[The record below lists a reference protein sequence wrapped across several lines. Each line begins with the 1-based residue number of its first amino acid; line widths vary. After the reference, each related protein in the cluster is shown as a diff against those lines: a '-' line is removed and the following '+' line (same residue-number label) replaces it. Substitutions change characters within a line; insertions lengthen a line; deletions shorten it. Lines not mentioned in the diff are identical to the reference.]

1 MKFRMPSSVRTPI
14 YILLFILAL
23 IHENSP
29 HEVCAASRSP
39 ALRAASRAFQKG
51 VNFTAEGPG
60 AYGSQ
65 EAARMLDRLAG
76 YGVNVVALVP
86 FGFERFGEPS
96 IRFPGGWESDELI
109 ARQAAMA
116 HQRSMRVLLKPQI
129 WIPHKF
135 PGDLDFPLEKDRL
148 QWFGEYRGFIDHYA
162 DLATRI
168 DADLLCIGVEFVHLS
183 HYENQWRKIIA
194 DVRQRYAGP
203 LTYAANFGEDFE
215 QARFWDALD
224 YIGLNEY
231 YPLPDDLSTT
241 ELVQKVEKV
250 HRMFGKP
257 VVFTEAG
264 FQSRKGTHR
273 APWDKSLPEK
283 SLDEQARCYE
293 TILNSFY
300 EKPWIRGIYW
310 WKVGTNGFGGPD
322 DLSDTPWGKP
332 AMEVV
337 RKFYKSKKR

>member
-1 MKFRMPSSVRTPI
+1 MKLSMQSSVRTPI
-14 YILLFILAL
+14 CILLFLL
-23 IHENSP
+23 VLVHETSP
-29 HEVCAASRSP
+29 HEVCASMRSR
-39 ALRAASRAFQKG
+39 AFDAASRAFQKG

-65 EAARMLDRLAG
+65 QAARMLDRLAG

-86 FGFERFGEPS
+86 FGFERFGETS
-96 IRFPGGWESDELI
+96 IHFPGGWESDELI
-109 ARQAAMA
+109 AKQAAMA

-135 PGDLDFPLEKDRL
+135 PGDLDFSLEKDRM
-148 QWFGEYRGFIDHYA
+148 QWFAEYRAFIDHYA

-183 HYENQWRKIIA
+183 HYETEWRKIIA
-194 DVRQRYAGP
+194 DVRGHYAGP

-231 YPLPDDLSTT
+231 YPLPDDLSTA
-241 ELVQKVEKV
+241 ELVQRVEKV
-250 HRMFGKP
+250 HRVFSKP

-293 TILNSFY
+293 AILNSFY
-300 EKPWIRGIYW
+300 EKRWIRGIYW

-337 RKFYKSKKR
+337 RKFYKSRKR

>member
-1 MKFRMPSSVRTPI
+1 MQRSVRTPI
-14 YILLFILAL
+14 CVLLFILAL
-23 IHENSP
+23 VHENSP
-29 HEVCAASRSP
+29 HEVCASLRSR
-39 ALRAASRAFQKG
+39 AFNAASRAFQKG

-65 EAARMLDRLAG
+65 EAAHMLDRLAD

-86 FGFERFGEPS
+86 FGFERFDETS
-96 IRFPGGWESDELI
+96 ISFPGVWESDELI
-109 ARQAAMA
+109 AKQAAMA

-148 QWFGEYRGFIDHYA
+148 RWFSEYRGFIDHYA

-183 HYENQWRKIIA
+183 QYENQWRKIIT
-194 DVRQRYAGP
+194 DVRRHYGGP

-241 ELVQKVEKV
+241 ELVQRVEKI

-264 FQSRKGTHR
+264 FQSRKGTHS
-273 APWDKSLPEK
+273 APWDKSLPER

-293 TILNSFY
+293 AILNSFY
-300 EKPWIRGIYW
+300 EKPWIWGIYW

-337 RKFYKSKKR
+337 RKFYKSRKR